1 MVLCVARTF
10 LSRCRERQTVLLLK
24 GKDSTFRAF
33 CQLLTKKIGTKKKKN
48 DTPTDCV
55 TVKDGNQMKI

>member
-24 GKDSTFRAF
+24 GKDRTFRAF
-33 CQLLTKKIGTKKKKN
+33 CQLLSKKIGTKKN

>member
-33 CQLLTKKIGTKKKKN
+33 CQLLTKKNGTKKN
-48 DTPTDCV
+48 DTPTDSV
-55 TVKDGNQMKI
+55 TVKEGDKMKI

>member
-33 CQLLTKKIGTKKKKN
+33 CQLLTKKIGTKKN
-48 DTPTDCV
+48 DTPTDSV
-55 TVKDGNQMKI
+55 TVKEGDKMKI